1 MPKPDP
7 EPDPEEPNLLQNNR
21 PEQEPRINRQ
31 KASGNSTYTA
41 WVLNSE
47 YNEEDELFWGRYYD
61 VPGGGKRSLTDDK
74 EESLIAK
81 AYKFL

>member
-41 WVLNSE
+41 
-47 YNEEDELFWGRYYD
+47 
-61 VPGGGKRSLTDDK
+61 
-74 EESLIAK
+74 
-81 AYKFL
+81 